1 MADKVTQTSEL
12 KLDFA
17 FYDGDNRVVSV
28 DNPRS
33 DVTVAQLLAV
43 GNTAKTTGAI
53 IGDKASAVCVGLQ
66 GAKKVAKTVT
76 QLDLR

>member
-1 MADKVTQTSEL
+1 MADKIVTENSL

-17 FYDGDNRVVSV
+17 FFDGDSRTVTV

-53 IGDKASAVCVGLQ
+53 IGDKASAACVGLQ
-66 GAKKVAKTVT
+66 GARATKKRSTY
-76 QLDLR
+76 LDLR